1 MIRIMFA
8 KKHCKVIIGLI
19 CTVLCTIFATVQIF
33 ASTWLYVGYKNYS
46 GDGVSFILIAT
57 MYYDY
62 FTSTDLKIA
71 SMTTNV
77 TNNGN
82 YPIANSYFLAQN
94 ATKYHTTDTLL
105 NGWLAGGQI
114 AVGAT
119 NQSHTVNWSTLASQY
134 GSNNIYSYTSSQFA
148 ETRIGVKVL
157 ANSGEYIYYF
167 FETDWLPNGSRIT
180 TAYF

>member
-1 MIRIMFA
+1 MNKIFS
-8 KKHCKVIIGLI
+8 KKYCKAIIGLI
-19 CTVLCTIFATVQIF
+19 CTTLCTIFATVQVF
-33 ASTWLYVGYKNYS
+33 ASTWLYVGYKSYS
-46 GDGVSFILIAT
+46 DYGVAFTLIAT

-62 FTSTDLKIA
+62 FTSTGLKIA

-105 NGWLAGGQI
+105 NDWLAGGQI
-114 AVGAT
+114 AVGAS
-119 NQSHTVNWSTLASQY
+119 NQSHTVNWSTLANQY

-148 ETRIGVKVL
+148 QTRIGIKILNNV
-157 ANSGEYIYYF
+157 GEYFYYY
-167 FETDWLPNGSRIT
+167 FETDWLPNETHVT
-180 TAYF
+180 TVNF